1 MKFTHVLL
9 WLSLLFIFSYCKKDP
24 DSLSVIN
31 SNSFH
36 ERQVELH
43 FQMPEPIPKDSLLS
57 GDTLKQQSIIMEKLD
72 ELIALKERVMV
83 MPDNNLWKDMK
94 QQWKDFADHYMGDS
108 IKRGNDQPALKSKL
122 SSENADKWFRL
133 NADLLKFSGEVPFG
147 DALEVVLYGNPGY
160 QIPDSLLKS
169 VIYTHV
175 FDDIYINIFGS
186 SSMEYQHTTG
196 GTVKLT
202 QNTNYPNGN
211 EMILKIETNDVRLL
225 NLYIRIPS
233 WAVNP
238 KVSYGNIKYVAYP
251 GQYTEVSKKWSK
263 GDEITV
269 SLKN

>member
-1 MKFTHVLL
+1 MKFTHLLL
-9 WLSLLFIFSYCKKDP
+9 WLSLLLILVHCKKDP
-24 DSLSVIN
+24 GSLSVIN

-43 FQMPEPIPKDSLLS
+43 FQVPASGMKDSVLS
-57 GDTLKQQSIIMEKLD
+57 DEDLKQQSSIMEKLD
-72 ELIALKERVMV
+72 ELISLKERLIES
-83 MPDNNLWKDMK
+83 PDNKLWKDMK
-94 QQWKDFADHYMGDS
+94 QQWNDFNDRYMGNS
-108 IKRGNDQPALKSKL
+108 ITPGNDHQPSKGNL
-122 SSENADKWFRL
+122 SSENAIKWARL
-133 NADLLKFSGEVPFG
+133 NADLLKFSGEVQFG
-147 DALEVVLYGNPGY
+147 DAIEVLLYGNPGY

-169 VIYTHV
+169 IIYTHV
-175 FDDIYINIFGS
+175 FDDIYINVFGS
-186 SSMEYQHTTG
+186 SSMVYQHTTG
-196 GTVKLT
+196 GAVKLI
-202 QNTNYPNGN
+202 QDTNYPRGN

-225 NLYIRIPS
+225 NIYIRIPS

>member
-1 MKFTHVLL
+1 MKFTHLLL
-9 WLSLLFIFSYCKKDP
+9 WLSLLIISSSCKKDP
-24 DSLSVIN
+24 DSLSVVN

-36 ERQVELH
+36 VQQVELH
-43 FQMPEPIPKDSLLS
+43 FQVPPPAGQDSLLS
-57 GDTLKQQSIIMEKLD
+57 DGVLQQQSTIMEKLD
-72 ELIALKERVMV
+72 EMISLKERVMQS
-83 MPDNNLWKDMK
+83 PDNKLWKDMK
-94 QQWKDFADHYMGDS
+94 QQWKHFSDQYIGDS
-108 IKRGNDQPALKSKL
+108 LTLKDQQSSQNGKL
-122 SSENADKWFRL
+122 SLENAVKWAQL
-133 NADLLKFSGEVPFG
+133 NADLLKFSGEVQFG
-147 DALEVVLYGNPGY
+147 DALEVLLYGNPHY

-169 VIYTHV
+169 IIYTHV

-196 GTVKLT
+196 GIVKLIQDT
-202 QNTNYPNGN
+202 SYPKGN
-211 EMILKIETNDVRLL
+211 DMILKIETNDVRLL